1 MTEAPRAPI
10 GFDPEKAIQ
19 SCHSAHC
26 VGIIKALLDAGHR
39 ETATCTAERQ
49 ISAAAV
55 PQEDYNKYEGLRRLI
70 AGCPFSQAIL
80 DYYHVIPS
88 S

>member
-10 GFDPEKAIQ
+10 GFDPEQALR
-19 SCHSAHC
+19 SCRSAHC

-39 ETATCTAERQ
+39 ETAACTAERQ

-55 PQEDYNKYEGLRRLI
+55 PQEDSDKYKGLRKLI
-70 AGCPFSQAIL
+70 AGCPFGQAIL

-88 S
+88 A